1 MNRLKQLRIARGL
14 SLDQLAAALS
24 NLVTKQ
30 SLSKYETGQ
39 STPSPSVATKLA
51 EFFGIT
57 AAQLWAAPKTEIKLL
72 AYRKMQALGKKAAA
86 QLEASVAEEF
96 ERRVDLQERCL
107 GGLRV
112 NVPIH
117 RYPVSSEEEAEHAA
131 MLLRAQWQLGVDPIG
146 DVIALFE
153 EKLVHV
159 IEIPGGND
167 FDGLSAVAFRT
178 DAGRVAAAVVSK
190 DSAPSD
196 RQRFNLVHELAHI
209 VMQPASGVDEERMAN
224 RFAGAFLIPSSVLI
238 RELGASR
245 TSLSLPE
252 LEMLKRYFKASIQC
266 IVVRAF
272 QLGIISKPTYSSTF
286 VYIDKMGWRKNEPSP
301 IPREKSEW
309 KQRIALRGYS
319 EGVISRTEAE
329 AYVGA
334 ALPVGAESGKL
345 RRKDFLKLTDVER
358 ENQMREQSEKL
369 AKYYEN
375 SEWEILDS
383 EQPNERP

>member
-1 MNRLKQLRIARGL
+1 
-14 SLDQLAAALS
+14 
-24 NLVTKQ
+24 
-30 SLSKYETGQ
+30 
-39 STPSPSVATKLA
+39 
-51 EFFGIT
+51 
-57 AAQLWAAPKTEIKLL
+57 
-72 AYRKMQALGKKAAA
+72 
-86 QLEASVAEEF
+86 
-96 ERRVDLQERCL
+96 
-107 GGLRV
+107 
-112 NVPIH
+112 
-117 RYPVSSEEEAEHAA
+117 
-131 MLLRAQWQLGVDPIG
+131 
-146 DVIALFE
+146 
-153 EKLVHV
+153 
-159 IEIPGGND
+159 
-167 FDGLSAVAFRT
+167 
-178 DAGRVAAAVVSK
+178 
-190 DSAPSD
+190 
-196 RQRFNLVHELAHI
+196 
-209 VMQPASGVDEERMAN
+209 
-224 RFAGAFLIPSSVLI
+224 
-238 RELGASR
+238 
-245 TSLSLPE
+245 
-252 LEMLKRYFKASIQC
+252 
-266 IVVRAF
+266 VVRAF